1 MSMLRSRLRWLKFS
15 APGSTPKIDDKAFR
29 LLELDLQERP
39 TATVAQRCAYLENT
53 LAPSTDEEALQMLRG
68 DINSAAFMIEYA
80 RLREE
85 GMGVEQAMIF
95 VGHEFRL
102 RHMRYQPVG

>member
-1 MSMLRSRLRWLKFS
+1 MHWYNPITKTVED
-15 APGSTPKIDDKAFR
+15 TP
-29 LLELDLQERP
+29 
-39 TATVAQRCAYLENT
+39 
-53 LAPSTDEEALQMLRG
+53 APSTDEEALEILRG
-68 DINSAAFMIEYA
+68 DINSGAFMAEYD

-102 RHMRYQPVG
+102 RHLRYQPVR

>member
-1 MSMLRSRLRWLKFS
+1 MHWYNPQTR
-15 APGSTPKIDDKAFR
+15 
-29 LLELDLQERP
+29 
-39 TATVAQRCAYLENT
+39 TVEDTR
-53 LAPSTDEEALQMLRG
+53 APSTDEEALLMLSG
-68 DINSAAFMIEYA
+68 DTNSGAFMREYE

-102 RHMRYQPVG
+102 RHLRYQPVG